1 MFLVQIK
8 VILAVTAVLVTIP
21 KHAYLA
27 DEEAIDRNGVK
38 LQSKNIYGTEFSI
51 HRLSKHAKSINS
63 SGAAVGA
70 QSFVPLAPSQVTSL
84 TAKGRE

>member
-1 MFLVQIK
+1 MTV
-8 VILAVTAVLVTIP
+8 VLVTTP
-21 KHAYLA
+21 KHAHLS

-38 LQSKNIYGTEFSI
+38 LQSESIYGTEFSI
-51 HRLSKHAKSINS
+51 HRLYEHAKSINS

-70 QSFVPLAPSQVTSL
+70 ESFVPLAPSRVTSL